1 MNDQQHKLHLA
12 LYATFVLA
20 ALVVIVDFILPG
32 RIINDEII
40 NVKSERQQYYNAARN
55 YHYSYKVITS
65 QHEFPVT
72 EDFAQLVQD
81 HEKIEYAVSRIFK
94 EVNWYRLLSSENK
107 SFYSLRIMSGL
118 VLPLLTII
126 SILVAFLYKKNIGTL
141 VFVLQ
146 TLLIADLIFLM
157 T

>member
-1 MNDQQHKLHLA
+1 MNKLQHKLRLS

-20 ALVVIVDFILPG
+20 ALVIIVDFILPG
-32 RIINDEII
+32 RIIIDEII
-40 NVKSERQQYYNAARN
+40 NVERERQQYYNAARN
-55 YHYSYKVITS
+55 YHYTYKAITS
-65 QHEFPVT
+65 EHQFWVS

-81 HEKIEYAVSRIFK
+81 HEKIEYSVSRIFK

-107 SFYSLRIMSGL
+107 SFYSLRIISGL

-126 SILVAFLYKKNIGTL
+126 SIFVAFLYKKNIGTL

-146 TLLIADLIFLM
+146 TLLIADLIFLIK
-157 T
+157 